1 MVPLQSLWLNVACSS
16 WNSLY
21 WDKASTRIGTRQV
34 QELWQV
40 NHERLAVMSFPGLT
54 SKVNGMQHMIW
65 WSQSLGPQSATGDS
79 WISFSHLM
87 ACGTFWV
94 LVLSF
99 VFKTKE
105 ALWSTSLCL
114 LSLHCS
120 PTGSG
125 CNSYTLL
132 SSQHYLFSYSSLKN
146 TLFKHVPFC

>member
-1 MVPLQSLWLNVACSS
+1 MGYFRWFVVPLQSLWLNVACAS
-16 WNSLY
+16 WNCLY
-21 WDKASTRIGTRQV
+21 WDRASTRIVTS
-34 QELWQV
+34 
-40 NHERLAVMSFPGLT
+40 ERLAVMSFPVLT
-54 SKVNGMQHMIW
+54 SKVNGMQNMIW
-65 WSQSLGPQSATGDS
+65 WSQSLGPQSASGDS

-114 LSLHCS
+114 LSLRCS
-120 PTGSG
+120 PTGPG